1 MKIFARSIDDEA
13 VQVITIDEQGHL
25 YVDIMDLEEYQ
36 EVYKCYAHKN
46 LQM

>member
-1 MKIFARSIDDEA
+1 MKIFVRLIDDEA
-13 VQVITIDEQGHL
+13 VQVITIDENGRL

-36 EVYKCYAHKN
+36 EVYKCYVHKS

>member
-1 MKIFARSIDDEA
+1 MKTFSKLIDNEA

-36 EVYKCYAHKN
+36 EVYKCYVHKS